1 MKSFSKYVFATI
13 LVLTLGIFSTSVF
26 SASGPNYSKST
37 EWGNQLGF
45 TGYVQ
50 VLPAYN
56 DPSEGGRHAKTGWF
70 RYKNTQDNNTYSTS
84 LPNGGAY
91 DNNIYSKQKGVLDS
105 FNPWAPKAIF
115 ESGFSFY

>member
-1 MKSFSKYVFATI
+1 MKSFSKYVFAII

-26 SASGPNYSKST
+26 AASYPNYAESTESKS
-37 EWGNQLGF
+37 QLRF

-56 DPSEGGRHAKTGWF
+56 DPSEYGRHAKTGWF
-70 RYKNTQDNNTYSTS
+70 RYYNTQDNNTYSTS
-84 LPNGGAY
+84 LPKGGAY
-91 DNNIYSKQKGVLDS
+91 DKNIYSRKVGVFDS
-105 FNPWAPKAIF
+105 FVPNAPKAVF